1 MISVIIPTPDDD
13 PVLIET
19 LAALVAGIADGVL
32 RDAVIVGPASTRI
45 NEMAEAAGATRIKV
59 TGSQDEMIIAAAK
72 IVRADYCFVIA
83 AGCVPIGHWTG
94 ALAESI
100 NRLDDPRDAGL
111 FPLAPRAGLAQAVKS
126 GLINQ
131 FSLWSGRPHPRHGF
145 LAARKTLEAGTS
157 RFRFFTIEA
166 AVSDR
171 RIHSFS
177 R

>member
-32 RDAVIVGPASTRI
+32 RDAVIAGPASPRI
-45 NEMAEAAGATRIKV
+45 DEMAEAAGATRIIV
-59 TGSQDEMIIAAAK
+59 TGSQDEMIMAAAK
-72 IVRADYCFVIA
+72 IARADYCFVIA
-83 AGCVPIGHWTG
+83 AGSVPIGPWTS
-94 ALAESI
+94 ALAESV

-111 FPLAPRAGLAQAVKS
+111 FPLAPRAGLAQSVKN
-126 GLINQ
+126 GLINLI
-131 FSLWSGRPHPRHGF
+131 SLWSGRPHRRHGF

-157 RFRFFTIEA
+157 RFRLFRIEA

-171 RIHSFS
+171 RIHRFS

>member
-72 IVRADYCFVIA
+72 IARADYCFVIP

-94 ALAESI
+94 ALADGI

-111 FPLAPRAGLAQAVKS
+111 FPLAPRAGLAQAVKN
-126 GLINQ
+126 GFINQ